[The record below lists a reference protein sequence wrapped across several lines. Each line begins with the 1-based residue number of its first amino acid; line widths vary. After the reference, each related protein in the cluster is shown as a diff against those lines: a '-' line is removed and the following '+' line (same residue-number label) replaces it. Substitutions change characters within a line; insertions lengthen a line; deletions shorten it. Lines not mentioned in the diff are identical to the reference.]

1 MRNYT
6 QLLLFLALSCLAQ
19 VSSAQDIHFSNIHA
33 SPIHLNPAMTGI
45 FNGGS
50 ARFIGISRS
59 QWSSFTNGFKT
70 MSGSIDAKLLQT
82 SSGGFFGGGLQ
93 VFADKAG
100 DLDFK
105 QTYVGGSLSYV
116 MALNKKSSNFI
127 ALGMQAAYIGNSFD
141 MTKMVGF
148 DQETA
153 ITFGDIDS
161 QLNYVDVNVGAAWY
175 YTFGKSS
182 YYYIGGALS
191 HVNEP
196 NVSFFDTNTSGTQTT
211 SVDNDGRRLYRKTT
225 VHGGANLR
233 LSSNITMLPSFV
245 YFNQGP
251 HQQINVGTYFKIQK
265 ERRGRG
271 NQPEYAFYFG
281 TWARFYKD
289 ASLSGIDAIIPSFRA
304 DFKNTIVSLSFDVNI
319 SDLKSVSNG
328 AGGPELSII
337 KVLGTASKG
346 RKSNKVKC
354 PDF

>member
-1 MRNYT
+1 
-6 QLLLFLALSCLAQ
+6 
-19 VSSAQDIHFSNIHA
+19 
-33 SPIHLNPAMTGI
+33 MTGI

-70 MSGSIDAKLLQT
+70 ISGSIDAKLLHT
-82 SSGGFFGGGLQ
+82 GSGGFFGGGLQ
-93 VFADKAG
+93 LFSDKAG

-116 MALNKKSSNFI
+116 LSLNKQSSNFL

-148 DQETA
+148 DEETS
-153 ITFGDIDS
+153 ITFGDVDS
-161 QLNYVDVNVGAAWY
+161 EINYVDLNVGAAWY

-182 YYYIGGALS
+182 YYYIGASLS
-191 HVNEP
+191 HINEP
-196 NVSFFDTNTSGTQTT
+196 NVSFFDTNVNGNQSSSTS
-211 SVDNDGRRLYRKTT
+211 NDGRILYRKKTI
-225 VHGGANLR
+225 HGGANLR
-233 LSSNITMLPSFV
+233 LSSNITMLPSFI
-245 YFNQGP
+245 YYDQGP
-251 HQQINVGTYFKIQK
+251 HKQMNIGTFFKIQK
-265 ERRGRG
+265 ERRGRRS
-271 NQPEYAFYFG
+271 QPEYAFYFG

-289 ASLSGIDAIIPSFRA
+289 TSVSGIDAIIPSVRA
-304 DFKNTIVSLSFDVNI
+304 DFKNTQVSLSFDVNI
-319 SDLKSVSNG
+319 SDLKVVSNG